1 MRIKQVNPRYCLR
14 TECSRWLVLSTGHD
28 SYGLSRPLLSS
39 PCTCL
44 PQTTALS
51 HPLISIALAPWASQ
65 SAWHVASIK
74 ECWQTSVCPQIN
86 RQIHN
91 SCPFFYLSRRTL
103 TLPAPFWSLSCKQ
116 DSRVTERAEKQ
127 RQTGNEEKHKVEGTQ
142 GVRGGWAGSK
152 FGEVFPL
159 ACALGTPG
167 SFSKGDSVPNHLGG
181 VGLRLGAA
189 GIGGVTERQCASRM
203 GAPRAFLRDF
213 SKN

>member
-1 MRIKQVNPRYCLR
+1 M
-14 TECSRWLVLSTGHD
+14 VLSTGHD
-28 SYGLSRPLLSS
+28 SYGLSRPLLSL

-51 HPLISIALAPWASQ
+51 HPLISIALPPWASH

-103 TLPAPFWSLSCKQ
+103 TLPAPFWSLSYKQ
-116 DSRVTERAEKQ
+116 DSRATERAEKQ
-127 RQTGNEEKHKVEGTQ
+127 KQTEWREALGRGMQ

-167 SFSKGDSVPNHLGG
+167 SFSKGDSAPNHLGG
-181 VGLRLGAA
+181 VDLRLGAA
-189 GIGGVTERQCASRM
+189 GIGGVTEHHCASRM
-203 GAPRAFLRDF
+203 GAP
-213 SKN
+213 